1 MLDYDDQYGDE
12 AEYPGSSEHE
22 AAEDEDE
29 MYSLKVQLVGTSGE
43 QRATL
48 METRTD
54 TATVILVLL
63 KNILYFNK
71 IFFV

>member
-1 MLDYDDQYGDE
+1 MLDYEDQYEEE

-48 METRTD
+48 LETGTD
-54 TATVILVLL
+54 TATVIMHLSACFIE
-63 KNILYFNK
+63 KYFV
-71 IFFV
+71 F